1 VAKGLARPSEHET
14 LAVVLRGRE
23 YSESDKLVVFLTSDF
38 GKIAGIAKG
47 AKRSRRRFVNTLEPF
62 SHVRL
67 RFRQSRATDLA
78 FVLACDLVESFKNLL
93 TDFARYAHA
102 AYAVELVDRVT
113 QGRESTA
120 ETYRTLR
127 QLLDRI
133 NRGSIG
139 TGLLRAFEL
148 DLLRQTGYLPRLGS
162 CQRCGC
168 DLTIEENAWFL
179 PGGGGLR
186 CGRCRQGAA
195 AFFISREAL
204 AFLLTVERQG
214 LAGVSAEGL
223 SLSPPAAREARVVT
237 RGLLGATLGGPLT
250 SDQLLAELDALSQ

>member
-1 VAKGLARPSEHET
+1 M
-14 LAVVLRGRE
+14 VLRDRD

-78 FVLACDLVESFKNLL
+78 FILACDLVESFKNLL

-120 ETYRTLR
+120 ETYRTLHH
-127 QLLDRI
+127 LLDRI

-148 DLLRQTGYLPRLGS
+148 DVLHQTGYLPRLDS
-162 CQRCGC
+162 CQGCGS
-168 DLTIEENAWFL
+168 DLTIEANAWFL
-179 PGGGGLR
+179 PGEGGLR
-186 CGRCRQGAA
+186 CGRCRRGAGG
-195 AFFISREAL
+195 FFVSREAL
-204 AFLLTVERQG
+204 AFLLAVERRG
-214 LAGVSAEGL
+214 LGGVAVEGL
-223 SLSPPAAREARVVT
+223 SLPLPVAREARVVT

-250 SDQLLAELDALSQ
+250 SDRLLAELDAKSQ